1 MKKQRKNHVQILVHK
16 KICKTNNY
24 PISIDKLLKSKTLFT
39 IMNEKKRLKM
49 AVIAGAAA
57 ASKFMKNNRMATSED
72 AIRHVTKEI
81 ASILENIEKDGE
93 I

>member
-1 MKKQRKNHVQILVHK
+1 
-16 KICKTNNY
+16 
-24 PISIDKLLKSKTLFT
+24 
-39 IMNEKKRLKM
+39 MNEKKRLKM